1 MSKKHPNK
9 EIREV
14 IEYAEKKG
22 WIVKES
28 NSHAWGILYCPYND
42 KNCRAGK
49 HCKTS
54 IWSTPTN
61 PQYFAKHLKRIID
74 KCNYTEENK
83 DELL

>member
-1 MSKKHPNK
+1 MSQKHPNK
-9 EIREV
+9 EIREI
-14 IEYAEKKG
+14 IEYGVKKG

-28 NSHAWGILYCPYND
+28 NGHAWGILYCPYNN

-54 IWSTPTN
+54 IWSTPTD

-74 KCNYTEENK
+74 KCNYTEENT